1 MNEQMNKYIN
11 VERKK
16 QTNKGNNEISQTDE
30 LSLLEHK

>member
-1 MNEQMNKYIN
+1 MKKEKTN
-11 VERKK
+11 K